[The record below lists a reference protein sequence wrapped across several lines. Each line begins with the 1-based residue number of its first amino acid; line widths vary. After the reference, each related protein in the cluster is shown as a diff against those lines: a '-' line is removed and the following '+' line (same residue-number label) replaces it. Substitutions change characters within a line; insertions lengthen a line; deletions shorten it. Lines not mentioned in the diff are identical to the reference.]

1 MNKNSVAL
9 IILTLFI
16 IMSGCKTKKTTG
28 DEAVTSNSEKGD
40 AVCIWDNI
48 SIKDAPGKDGKW
60 LASVSLGEKCI
71 YLNHDKEITNGEKKT
86 KYLNVRLQDGK
97 EGWVQSDFIVLDGK
111 PGVIIQDAIIY
122 SRPDLLTKTEK
133 SFSKMDIIGV
143 KGKQNDFI
151 EITGKRKAGKWIEK
165 GWIKAS
171 NISYSEVDIAVAK
184 YAAKALAT
192 METEKR
198 DAAIKEIVENKDLQG
213 SVFIADLKDLLVPA
227 EDFIEADVK
236 NHVSDTTDSAVN

>member
-1 MNKNSVAL
+1 MKKNSVAL
-9 IILTLFI
+9 LICAVIIVL
-16 IMSGCKTKKTTG
+16 SGCKTKKTTG
-28 DEAVTSNSEKGD
+28 DDSVANDSRKGD

-48 SIKDAPGKDGKW
+48 SLKESPGKDGKW
-60 LASVSLGEKCI
+60 LASLSLGEKCL
-71 YLNHDKEITNGEKKT
+71 YLNSDKEETNGEKKT
-86 KYLNVRLQDGK
+86 RYLKIRLQDGK

-111 PGVIIQDAIIY
+111 PGVILQDAVVY

-143 KGKQNDFI
+143 KGEQNDFI
-151 EITGKRKAGKWIEK
+151 EVTGKRKSGKWIEN

-192 METEKR
+192 TDKEKR
-198 DAAIKEIVENKDLQG
+198 DAAIKEIVENKDFQASAFTAGLR
-213 SVFIADLKDLLVPA
+213 DLLIPA
-227 EDFIEADVK
+227 EDFIEAEVK
-236 NHVSDTTDSAVN
+236 NQTSDSTDAVVN